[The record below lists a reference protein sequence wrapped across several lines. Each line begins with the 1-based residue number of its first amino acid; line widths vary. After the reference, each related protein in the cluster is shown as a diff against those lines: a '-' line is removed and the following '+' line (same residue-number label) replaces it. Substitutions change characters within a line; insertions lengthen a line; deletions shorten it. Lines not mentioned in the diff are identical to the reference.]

1 MVRSG
6 GKDLCLRIWHI
17 PEKWLGS
24 EVQDFEEKQVKD
36 LTAKMV
42 KKKIVKKYRK
52 NENGEI
58 DSDDDDL
65 NGWNFN
71 DY

>member
-1 MVRSG
+1 MLKNLAYTR
-6 GKDLCLRIWHI
+6 
-17 PEKWLGS
+17 
-24 EVQDFEEKQVKD
+24 
-36 LTAKMV
+36 KMV